1 MTASTNAL
9 TGARSMGRTWVA
21 RGLGAAMLGIGVFLA
36 GGHAGSMAQA
46 QSADAAAETS
56 EATEV
61 EIIKTHGYSYFGNL
75 SYPADYPHFDY
86 VNPDAPKGGE
96 ISLALSGTFD
106 SMNPYT
112 RLGRAGAL
120 STVMYESLLGQVLA
134 GSGALPAD
142 QEDEMYGL
150 LAESLEYPVTKD
162 WVIFHMRPEARFSD
176 GTPVTAHDVAFSHN
190 LLLDQGL
197 KSYAEAVR
205 KRIPKVEVLDDHTIK
220 FYFAEGIS
228 RRSLIDQVGTVPVWS
243 KAWYEETGARLDE
256 SRMEISPGSGP
267 YMLEEADPPRRITYK
282 RNPDYWGWDLPINKG
297 RHNFDRIRLDYF
309 GNSDSAFAAFRAG
322 EVTFRTESDAK
333 QWASFYDFPAIEKG
347 WVKREELANGQPPAM
362 TGIVFN
368 LGSDVFKD
376 RRVREAVAL
385 GFNFEW
391 TNKSLNF
398 GLYEQQRSFATG
410 THLEAQG
417 VPEGEEKAFL
427 EGLAAELPETVL
439 TEAPWEPHV
448 SDPDRL
454 VTRKTL
460 RQAMKLLDEAGWPV
474 GADGKRQNAEGE
486 PLRIDFLASAN
497 ADASDRALAEN
508 YISNL
513 EKMGIDAR
521 LEIVDAAQYTKRE
534 RDRDYDL
541 VFDGYPALTGTG
553 TGLAQRFGSEAAEYS
568 LFNPAGLASPV
579 VDEIIEKSLL
589 TESQEEEDMTVR
601 ALDRVLRHEFFVLP
615 TGYAPDYWVAY
626 WDMYGHPEPQPPY
639 ALGALDFWWYD
650 AEKAAALKS
659 AGAVR

>member
-1 MTASTNAL
+1 MTASAE
-9 TGARSMGRTWVA
+9 AISRHRTAGLSRVA
-21 RGLGAAMLGIGVFLA
+21 RTLCDMMRRVGLGVGLSAGVMLAAPMVG
-36 GGHAGSMAQA
+36 AQE
-46 QSADAAAETS
+46 AAAADPEK
-56 EATEV
+56 
-61 EIIKTHGYSYFGNL
+61 IIKTHGYSFFGNL
-75 SYPADYPHFDY
+75 SYPEDYPHFDY

-96 ISLALSGTFD
+96 ISIAISGSFD
-106 SMNPYT
+106 SMNPYA

-134 GSGALPAD
+134 GSGTLPAD
-142 QEDEMYGL
+142 HDDEMYGL
-150 LAESLEYPVTKD
+150 LAESLEYPETKD

-176 GTPVTAHDVAFSHN
+176 GTPLTAHDVAFSHN

-197 KSYAEAVR
+197 KSYADAVR

-228 RRSLIDQVGTVPVWS
+228 RRNLIDQVGAVPVWS

-256 SRMEISPGSGP
+256 ARMNVSPGSGP
-267 YMLEEADPPRRITYK
+267 YIIEEVDPPRKISFK

-297 RHNFDRIRLDYF
+297 RHNFDRIRLTYF
-309 GNSDSAFAAFRAG
+309 ASSEGAFGAFRAG

-333 QWASFYDFPAIEKG
+333 QWASFYDFPAIQKG
-347 WVKREELANGQPPAM
+347 WVKREELPNGQPPAM

-368 LGSDVFKD
+368 LGSDVLKD

-398 GLYEQQRSFATG
+398 GLYEQQRSFSTG
-410 THLEAQG
+410 TNLEAKG
-417 VPEGEEKAFL
+417 VPTGEERAFF
-427 EGLAAELPETVL
+427 EGLSSDVPETVL
-439 TEAPWEPHV
+439 DAEPWVPHV

-460 RQAMKLLDEAGWPV
+460 RRSMKLLDEAGWPV
-474 GADGKRQNAEGE
+474 GDDGTRRNEAGE
-486 PLRIDFLASAN
+486 VLRLDFLASSN

-513 EKMGIDAR
+513 KKMGIDAR
-521 LEIVDAAQYTKRE
+521 LEIVDTAQYTKRE

-553 TGLAQRFGSEAAEYS
+553 TGLLQRLGSEAAEFS
-568 LFNPAGLASPV
+568 LFNPAGLANPL
-579 VDEIIEKSLL
+579 VDEIIEASLL
-589 TESQEEEDMTVR
+589 TQSQEEEDMMVR

-626 WDMYGHPEPQPPY
+626 WDMYGHPETQPPY

-650 AEKAAALKS
+650 EEKAAALKA
-659 AGAVR
+659 AGALR

>member
-1 MTASTNAL
+1 MM
-9 TGARSMGRTWVA
+9 RRV
-21 RGLGAAMLGIGVFLA
+21 GLGVGLSAGVMLAAPMA
-36 GGHAGSMAQA
+36 GAQE
-46 QSADAAAETS
+46 AAAADPEK
-56 EATEV
+56 
-61 EIIKTHGYSYFGNL
+61 IIKTHGYSFFGNL
-75 SYPADYPHFDY
+75 SYPEDYPHFDY

-96 ISLALSGTFD
+96 ISIAISGSFD
-106 SMNPYT
+106 SMNPYA

-134 GSGALPAD
+134 GSGTLPAD
-142 QEDEMYGL
+142 HDDEMYGL
-150 LAESLEYPVTKD
+150 LAESLEYPETKD

-176 GTPVTAHDVAFSHN
+176 GTPLTAHDVAFSHN

-197 KSYAEAVR
+197 KSYADAVR

-228 RRSLIDQVGTVPVWS
+228 RRNLIDQVGAVPVWS

-256 SRMEISPGSGP
+256 ARMNVSPGSGP
-267 YMLEEADPPRRITYK
+267 YIIEEVDPPRKISFK

-297 RHNFDRIRLDYF
+297 RHNFDRIRLTYF
-309 GNSDSAFAAFRAG
+309 ASSEGAFGAFRAG

-333 QWASFYDFPAIEKG
+333 QWASFYDFPAIQKG
-347 WVKREELANGQPPAM
+347 WVKREELPNGQPPAM

-368 LGSDVFKD
+368 LGSDVLKD

-398 GLYEQQRSFATG
+398 GLYEQQRSFSTG
-410 THLEAQG
+410 TNLEAKG
-417 VPEGEEKAFL
+417 VPTGEERAFF
-427 EGLAAELPETVL
+427 EGLSSDVPETVL
-439 TEAPWEPHV
+439 DAEPWVPHV

-460 RQAMKLLDEAGWPV
+460 RRSMKLLDEAGWPV
-474 GADGKRQNAEGE
+474 GEDGTRRNEAGE
-486 PLRIDFLASAN
+486 VLRLDFLASSN

-513 EKMGIDAR
+513 KKMGIDAR
-521 LEIVDAAQYTKRE
+521 LEIVDTAQYTKRE

-553 TGLAQRFGSEAAEYS
+553 TGLLQRLGSEAAEFS
-568 LFNPAGLASPV
+568 LFNPAGLANPL
-579 VDEIIEKSLL
+579 VDEIIEASLL
-589 TESQEEEDMTVR
+589 TQSQEEEDMMVR

-626 WDMYGHPEPQPPY
+626 WDMYGHPETQPPY

-650 AEKAAALKS
+650 EEKAAALKA
-659 AGAVR
+659 AGALR